1 MKELNYG
8 IFEDL
13 MDRFKYSPKPYNLL
27 IICENDEDLAIFKKI
42 INSFNITWNSEKES
56 KYYLIL
62 TKENKRIKI
71 IKGLNNFSAREGRVN
86 TVIYNYKFPLDI
98 ITEILLPLANIE
110 PSYGG
115 LFFNKRNI
123 IEWARLIDNK
133 NEDSE

>member
-1 MKELNYG
+1 MKELNYI

-27 IICENDEDLAIFKKI
+27 IICENDEDATIFKKI
-42 INSFNITWNSEKES
+42 INSFNIVWDSERES

-62 TKENKRIKI
+62 TKGFDN
-71 IKGLNNFSAREGRVN
+71 SYACASRVN

-98 ITEILLPLANIE
+98 ITEVILPLANIE

-123 IEWARLIDNK
+123 IGWARLMDNK
-133 NEDSE
+133 NEDLE

>member
-1 MKELNYG
+1 MKELNYR

-13 MDRFKYSPKPYNLL
+13 MDRFKYSSKPYNLL
-27 IICENDEDLAIFKKI
+27 IACENDEDVAIFKKI
-42 INSFNITWNSEKES
+42 INSFNIAWDSEKES

-71 IKGLNNFSAREGRVN
+71 MKGLNDFYARGGRVN

-98 ITEILLPLANIE
+98 ITEVLLPLANIK

-115 LFFNKRNI
+115 LFFDKKNI
-123 IEWARLIDNK
+123 IEWVRGESK
-133 NEDSE
+133 